1 MAIEGL
7 LTIKYFIEG
16 LVKRTHQRSGVLQ
29 PQNSFLNYRTTS
41 PTTNA
46 DNIIYKAWNRYL
58 LARAV

>member
-7 LTIKYFIEG
+7 LTIKYVVEG
-16 LVKRTHQRSGVLQ
+16 LVKRTRRTLRVLQ
-29 PQNSFLNYRTTS
+29 PQKFFLNYRTTS
-41 PTTNA
+41 STTNA